1 VSAAGPR
8 RIPEMAK
15 GNFGERLRRERELR
29 EVSLDEI
36 SVATKISGR
45 YLNALENEDWSKLPG
60 GVFARG
66 FVRSIGRYLGLDE
79 ESLLGDYDLARS
91 KMPAR
96 MAPPPLEPLPW
107 QPPRWA
113 PPVAGAILFLLLV
126 AGLVYGWIRIYV
138 RHKTPVNA
146 VAAVVRTTEPA
157 ASAAPPRSSAP
168 SSLESSPAAPPA
180 PEATKTADSAPAEKP
195 ASAPSAA
202 AQQDQPDFEET
213 QGPLKLTVS
222 TSAATRVR
230 ITADGQVKF
239 DAQMP
244 AGENLSF
251 TAKSEFLVS
260 AQDSSA
266 VLLDLNGQAMPP
278 IGAPGAS
285 GTIRLGRKNLRRTSN
300 GTSQR

>member
-1 VSAAGPR
+1 
-8 RIPEMAK
+8 MAK

-45 YLNALENEDWSKLPG
+45 YLNALENEEWSKLPG
-60 GVFARG
+60 GVFTRG

-91 KMPAR
+91 RMPER
-96 MAPPPLEPLPW
+96 MAPPPFEPLPW
-107 QPPRWA
+107 QPPRWV
-113 PPVAGAILFLLLV
+113 PPVAGAIIFLLLV
-126 AGLVYGWIRIYV
+126 AGLVYGWMRIYV
-138 RHKTPVNA
+138 HHKTPVNA
-146 VAAVVRTTEPA
+146 VAAVVRAPEPA
-157 ASAAPPRSSAP
+157 VSVAPPSSSAP
-168 SSLESSPAAPPA
+168 NSAQSSVQSSLQSSEAATPAPPTTATVAPPESAPTAKPGAATPAAAQKEP
-180 PEATKTADSAPAEKP
+180 P
-195 ASAPSAA
+195 ASAG
-202 AQQDQPDFEET
+202 AQE
-213 QGPLKLTVS
+213 PLKLTVS

-230 ITADGQVKF
+230 IMADGQVKF

-251 TAKSEFLVS
+251 TAKTEFVVS

-278 IGAPGAS
+278 IGSPGSS
-285 GTIRLGRKNLRRTSN
+285 GTIKLSRKNLRRTSD

>member
-1 VSAAGPR
+1 
-8 RIPEMAK
+8 MAK

-45 YLNALENEDWSKLPG
+45 YLNALENEEWSKLPG
-60 GVFARG
+60 GVFTRG

-91 KMPAR
+91 RMPER
-96 MAPPPLEPLPW
+96 MAPPPFEPLPW
-107 QPPRWA
+107 QPPRWV
-113 PPVAGAILFLLLV
+113 PPVAGAIIFLLLV
-126 AGLVYGWIRIYV
+126 AGLIYGWMRIYV

-146 VAAVVRTTEPA
+146 VAAVVRSPEPA
-157 ASAAPPRSSAP
+157 ASEPPPGSSAP
-168 SSLESSPAAPPA
+168 NSVQSSVQSSPAATPA
-180 PEATKTADSAPAEKP
+180 PAATTTTAAPPESTPTARP
-195 ASAPSAA
+195 AAAIPAA
-202 AQQDQPDFEET
+202 AQKDQPDFAEAQE
-213 QGPLKLTVS
+213 PLKLTVS

-230 ITADGQVKF
+230 ITADGNVKF
-239 DAQMP
+239 DARMP

-251 TAKSEFLVS
+251 TAKTEFVVS

-278 IGAPGAS
+278 IGAPGSS
-285 GTIRLGRKNLRRTSN
+285 GTIKLGRKNLRRTSH

>member
-1 VSAAGPR
+1 
-8 RIPEMAK
+8 MAK

-29 EVSLDEI
+29 EVSLEEI

-96 MAPPPLEPLPW
+96 MAPPPFEPLPW
-107 QPPRWA
+107 QAPRWV
-113 PPVAGAILFLLLV
+113 PPVAGAIIFLLLV
-126 AGLVYGWIRIYV
+126 AGLIYGWMRIYV

-146 VAAVVRTTEPA
+146 VAAVVRTPEPA
-157 ASAAPPRSSAP
+157 ASASPASSSAP
-168 SSLESSPAAPPA
+168 NPVPNPAQSTAATPAPATTTTAAPA
-180 PEATKTADSAPAEKP
+180 SAPADKP
-195 ASAPSAA
+195 ASATPAA
-202 AQQDQPDFEET
+202 EEKNPPAFEGT
-213 QGPLKLTVS
+213 PGPLKLTVS

-251 TAKSEFLVS
+251 TAKTEFVVS

-278 IGAPGAS
+278 IGAPGSS